1 MSFWLFV
8 CWEHEWKEYSFFI
21 LLTTFT
27 RVLDIFQ
34 HREKKVYFPEQQTH
48 SKLLLN
54 NFDQET
60 RPLIVNST

>member
-1 MSFWLFV
+1 M
-8 CWEHEWKEYSFFI
+8 
-21 LLTTFT
+21 TFT
-27 RVLDIFQ
+27 RVLDIFY